1 MGTDPAILASGVCR
15 IFERPIISP
24 LPLAREAARGNTPR
38 RPLMAVL
45 RQKEP
50 VSDINEKKV
59 VFFGCPLDSDERDES
74 VQEKLSCMGAGQT
87 GDDPYP
93 CVMAFIRKEVDPLL
107 WEEIGSLEVPE
118 WLRPVPPATEKGH
131 LTAENF
137 VAFIDNDGCRS
148 FAEMLAEH
156 VVGEIY
162 PHIPCMLAVDHSLT
176 GGVFE
181 KLMTHYRPEDTS
193 LVILDS
199 HTDAL
204 PAAIVSGAIQYDMET
219 NPHSVYDPFD
229 PFLKNRP
236 ESYNASS
243 FVRRLL
249 EAGLVA
255 PSNLY
260 IIGISDYPPK
270 RSFRIKDERIQRY
283 AGLYSGLKKCGVTLI
298 TKTDLLSSPSKIR
311 SILGRIQT
319 PHLYV
324 SIDMDVGA
332 GNALDGVRFRNWQG
346 LNEKQIYGI
355 AGLMREILS
364 RGTDLIGMDLTEFNP
379 RRAGP
384 SPFFPDDR
392 TYRIAANLIRKLCFG
407 LDEKP

>member
-1 MGTDPAILASGVCR
+1 LKN
-15 IFERPIISP
+15 IS
-24 LPLAREAARGNTPR
+24 
-38 RPLMAVL
+38 
-45 RQKEP
+45 
-50 VSDINEKKV
+50 EKKV

-74 VQEKLSCMGAGQT
+74 VREKLSCMGSGQT

-93 CVMAFIRKEVDPLL
+93 FIMEFIRSEVDSSL
-107 WEEIGSLEVPE
+107 WEEIGSLDVPE
-118 WLRPVPPATEKGH
+118 WLRPIPLPTEKGN

-156 VVGEIY
+156 VVAEIY
-162 PHIPCMLAVDHSLT
+162 PHTPCMLAVDHSLT
-176 GGVFE
+176 GGILK
-181 KLMTHYRPEDTS
+181 KLMGLYRPGDTS

-204 PAAIVSGAIQYDMET
+204 PAALLSGAIQYDMET
-219 NPHSVYDPFD
+219 NPHSVYDPAD
-229 PFLKNRP
+229 PFLKNRT
-236 ESYNASS
+236 ESFNASS
-243 FVRRLL
+243 FLWHLL
-249 EAGLVA
+249 KEGLIE

-283 AGLYSGLKKCGVTLI
+283 VGLFSGLKRRGVSLI
-298 TKTDLLSSPSKIR
+298 TKKDLLTSPSKIR
-311 SILGRIQT
+311 SVLSRIKT

-346 LNEKQIYGI
+346 LNEKQIYGM
-355 AGLMREILS
+355 AGLIGEILS
-364 RGTDLIGMDLTEFNP
+364 RGTGLIGMDLTEFNP
-379 RRAGP
+379 RKAGP
-384 SPFFPDDR
+384 SFFSTDDR

-407 LDEKP
+407 LDEKR

>member
-1 MGTDPAILASGVCR
+1 MQDFNG
-15 IFERPIISP
+15 
-24 LPLAREAARGNTPR
+24 
-38 RPLMAVL
+38 
-45 RQKEP
+45 
-50 VSDINEKKV
+50 KKV

-74 VQEKLSCMGAGQT
+74 VREKLSCMAPGQA

-93 CVMAFIRKEVDPLL
+93 FVMDFIRNEVDPRL
-107 WEEIGSLEVPE
+107 WEEIGSLDVPE
-118 WLRPVPPATEKGH
+118 WLRPVPPPTEKGK

-137 VAFIDNDGCRS
+137 IAFIDNNGCRT

-156 VVGEIY
+156 VVAEVY
-162 PHIPCMLAVDHSLT
+162 PHTPCMLAVDHSLT
-176 GGVFE
+176 GGVL
-181 KLMTHYRPEDTS
+181 KQLMGQYRPEDTS

-204 PAAIVSGAIQYDMET
+204 PAALVSGAIQYDMET
-219 NPHSVYDPFD
+219 NPQSVYDPSD

-236 ESYNASS
+236 GSYNASS
-243 FVRRLL
+243 FIRHVL
-249 EAGLVA
+249 ESGLIT

-270 RSFRIKDERIQRY
+270 RSFRIKDARIKKY
-283 AGLYSGLKKCGVTLI
+283 VGLYSGLKRQGVTLI
-298 TKTDLLSSPSKIR
+298 TKKDLISSPSKVR
-311 SILGRIQT
+311 DILGRIKT

-346 LNEKQIYGI
+346 LNEQQIYGM
-355 AGLMREILS
+355 ARLLRDILS
-364 RGTDLIGMDLTEFNP
+364 KGTDLIGMDLTEFNP

-384 SPFFPDDR
+384 GPFSDIDR
-392 TYRIAANLIRKLCFG
+392 TYRIAANLIRRLCFG
-407 LDEKP
+407 LDEKH